1 MNKEEESLT
10 YYDVISMIYKR
21 SKDHEERVKRLE
33 TIYIKVAILLT
44 VIVFGYSFMLISLKS
59 RIEEVENNVTII
71 HNN

>member
-1 MNKEEESLT
+1 MKEEESLT
-10 YYDVISMIYKR
+10 YYEVMSELYKT
-21 SKDHEERVKRLE
+21 SKDHEERIKKLE

-44 VIVFGYSFMLISLKS
+44 VIVFGYGFILMSLKS